1 MVFEVALSALFLI
14 LLGLVALKGRWSRAG
29 IGEVPLVYQSVLVQF
44 FFNLATFTFVCLSL
58 YLLLFDSWRLLM
70 LLFAIGFVT
79 ETFIIVPLIERVLY
93 VTVWQLER
101 RAEKA
106 LREKAHRTGGTR
118 ELRPNERIATEA
130 LLRKKLN
137 RERTEAVALNL
148 NRNALQELKESE
160 EQSANENA
168 KAGKRVLAELM
179 WRFDAE
185 EYPETP
191 EEWREVEA
199 AIRDYPQEFQAWY
212 QEEFPGQEASPEEIL
227 AWLRDWA
234 APE

>member
-1 MVFEVALSALFLI
+1 
-14 LLGLVALKGRWSRAG
+14 
-29 IGEVPLVYQSVLVQF
+29 
-44 FFNLATFTFVCLSL
+44 
-58 YLLLFDSWRLLM
+58 
-70 LLFAIGFVT
+70 
-79 ETFIIVPLIERVLY
+79 
-93 VTVWQLER
+93 
-101 RAEKA
+101 
-106 LREKAHRTGGTR
+106 
-118 ELRPNERIATEA
+118 LRPNERIATEA